1 MKVTEEQLLRAEEES
16 DEDAPAPKIEKDED
30 NGYSYRLDRE
40 LDTPYDTSYSITKD
54 GMAKSGTKMA
64 KPLDPTLSTRK
75 PKPMLKCF
83 KARKIATTKIAI
95 LQLRTTRMIH
105 SAPSP

>member
-40 LDTPYDTSYSITKD
+40 LVTPYDT
-54 GMAKSGTKMA
+54 
-64 KPLDPTLSTRK
+64 
-75 PKPMLKCF
+75 
-83 KARKIATTKIAI
+83 
-95 LQLRTTRMIH
+95 
-105 SAPSP
+105 